1 EATRMIRATPGFR
14 HLPIIALTAHGM
26 VGDREKCL
34 KAGMND
40 HISKPID
47 PTALAEVAMRW
58 CRKSGGDSPQ
68 QTIDL

>member
-1 EATRMIRATPGFR
+1 MVRATPGFR

-47 PTALAEVAMRW
+47 PTTLAEVAMRW
-58 CRKSGGDSPQ
+58 CRKSGGDVPR
-68 QTIDL
+68 QTVDL